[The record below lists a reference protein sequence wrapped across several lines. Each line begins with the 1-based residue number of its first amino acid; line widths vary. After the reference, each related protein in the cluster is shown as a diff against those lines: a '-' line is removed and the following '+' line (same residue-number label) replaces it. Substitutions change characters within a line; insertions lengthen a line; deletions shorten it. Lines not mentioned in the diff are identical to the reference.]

1 MTVLV
6 TGVAGFIGAAVA
18 ARLLDRGE
26 RVVGIDNL
34 NAYYDPA
41 LKRARL
47 ARLQSRDGFAF
58 EKLDLAD
65 EAAAGAAFRRHRPAR
80 VVHLAAQAGVRHS
93 LTAPREYVD
102 ANVAGSLN
110 VLQAARE
117 LRLEHLV
124 YASTSAVYGAST
136 RLPFATSDPANHPLS
151 VYAASKKAGE
161 LLAHAYSYLY
171 GIPITGLRFFT
182 VYGPWG
188 RPDMALFVFAR
199 KILAGEPID
208 VFNRGQHRRDFTYV
222 DDVVEGVL
230 RVLDRAAPQNPAWN
244 GRRPDAATSA
254 APHRIYNIGGGDPV
268 ELGRFIELIEENL
281 GRRATKNL
289 LPLQPGDVPETAAD
303 IGPLAEEFDY
313 RPNTPIAVGVARA
326 IAWYKEYHGVDA
338 GAASP

>member
-6 TGVAGFIGAAVA
+6 TGAAGFIGAAVA

-34 NAYYDPA
+34 SGYYDPA

-47 ARLQSRDGFAF
+47 ARLQCRDGFAF

-65 EAAAGAAFRRHRPAR
+65 EVRTSAAFHRHRPTR

-93 LTAPREYVD
+93 LAAPRDYVD

-110 VLQAARE
+110 VLQAARDLE
-117 LRLEHLV
+117 LAHLV

-136 RLPFATSDPANHPLS
+136 RMPFSTSDAANHPLS

-161 LLAHAYSYLY
+161 LLAHAYSHLFR
-171 GIPITGLRFFT
+171 IPTTGLRFFT

-188 RPDMALFVFAR
+188 RPDMALFVFVR

-208 VFNRGQHRRDFTYV
+208 VFNRGEHQRDFTYV
-222 DDVVEGVL
+222 DDVAEGVL
-230 RVLDRAAPQNPAWN
+230 RVLDRPAQADPAWR
-244 GRRPDAATSA
+244 GCQPDSATSA
-254 APHRIYNIGGGDPV
+254 APFRIYNIGGGNPV
-268 ELGRFIELIEENL
+268 ELGRFIEIIEENL
-281 GRRATKNL
+281 GRRAKKNL
-289 LPLQPGDVPETAAD
+289 LPLQPGDVQATAAD
-303 IGPLAEEFDY
+303 ITPLAEEFGY
-313 RPNTPIAVGVARA
+313 RPATPIEVGVERA
-326 IAWYKEYHGVDA
+326 IAWYKEYYGV
-338 GAASP
+338 GGHTSSP